1 MMADFLGG
9 RQTTISKSVVLSG
22 IGVHSGSP
30 ASLILHPAEAD
41 NGVVFVIKNDARR
54 ETRIRADFRAISDVL
69 LCTVLSDGKGA
80 SVATVEHLL
89 AALHGLGIDNV
100 DVELDSNEVPIMD
113 GSSEPFV
120 DALLDAG
127 FRTLERPRRFIKVVK
142 PVHIDDGDASAS
154 LEPYDGFHLD
164 VEIDFDT
171 PVIGRQRW
179 RGDLSAQVF
188 LRALCRARTFG
199 FMKDVETLWHAGRAL
214 GSSLE
219 NTVAIADDRVVNP
232 DGLRY
237 DDEFVRHKALD
248 AVGDLSLA
256 GAPILGKFRSY
267 RGGHRINAMVLS
279 ALHADPSAWTVVEA
293 TTGRRAHPPQERV
306 WAEPAGGM
314 PMPAFAADRS

>member
-1 MMADFLGG
+1 
-9 RQTTISKSVVLSG
+9 
-22 IGVHSGSP
+22 
-30 ASLILHPAEAD
+30 
-41 NGVVFVIKNDARR
+41 
-54 ETRIRADFRAISDVL
+54 
-69 LCTVLSDGKGA
+69 
-80 SVATVEHLL
+80 VEHLL

-100 DVELDSNEVPIMD
+100 DVELESNEVPIMD
-113 GSSEPFV
+113 GSAEPFV

-142 PVHIDDGDASAS
+142 PVHIEDGGASAS

-179 RGDLSAQVF
+179 RGDLSVQVF

-199 FMKDVETLWHAGRAL
+199 FMKVVETLWQAGRAL

-232 DGLRY
+232 DGLRFA
-237 DDEFVRHKALD
+237 DEFVRHKALD

-256 GAPILGKFRSY
+256 GAPILGRFRSY

-279 ALHADPSAWTVVEA
+279 ALDADPSAWTVVEA
-293 TTGRRAHPPQERV
+293 ATGRRAQPQERV
-306 WAEPAGGM
+306 WAEPVGGL